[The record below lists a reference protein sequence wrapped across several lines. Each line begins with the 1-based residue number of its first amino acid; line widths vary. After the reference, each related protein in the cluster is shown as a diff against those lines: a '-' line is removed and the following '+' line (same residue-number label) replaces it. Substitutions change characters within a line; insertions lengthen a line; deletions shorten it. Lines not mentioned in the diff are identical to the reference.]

1 MKPYQEQ
8 LLKLAGFKE
17 SKVFRGNTPHKD
29 NRTWDLPDGDWL
41 FMWEIEEL
49 LNSLDWLEEYIM
61 PAVRG
66 KYGINEV
73 SFYYEETGIA
83 WCDLIKHKDDWAN
96 SLVYQSGNTLATALN
111 NALEELVK

>member
-1 MKPYQEQ
+1 MKPYQER
-8 LLKLAGFKE
+8 LLKLAGFRPHEHIPDWYLIGIKE
-17 SKVFRGNTPHKD
+17 
-29 NRTWDLPDGDWL
+29 
-41 FMWEIEEL
+41 FMDTEETSHYAL
-49 LNSLDWLEEYIM
+49 KWHSLDWLEEYIM

-96 SLVYQSGNTLATALN
+96 SLAYQSGNTLVAALN
-111 NALEELVK
+111 NTLEELVK